1 MRTRTHVRFQPPREE
16 VEGDASHVLNKLSVG
31 GLCNLIG
38 PVDRNARNFNSDG
51 YSNTQSID
59 IRHVIVKFQVTYI
72 SHTNLKRN

>member
-38 PVDRNARNFNSDG
+38 SVDRNA
-51 YSNTQSID
+51 
-59 IRHVIVKFQVTYI
+59 
-72 SHTNLKRN
+72 